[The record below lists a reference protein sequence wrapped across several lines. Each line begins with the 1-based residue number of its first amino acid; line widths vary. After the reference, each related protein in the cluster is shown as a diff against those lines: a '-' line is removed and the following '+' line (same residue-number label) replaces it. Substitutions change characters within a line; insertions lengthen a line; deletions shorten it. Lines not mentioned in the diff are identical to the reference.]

1 MGPISYLLDENVPPA
16 LRTAL
21 HHLYHEMTVWLIG
34 DPGAPERGTLDPQI
48 LIWCERHGFSLV
60 TNNRASMPVHLQAHI
75 AAGRQVPGIFVLN
88 PQLTLGQTAE
98 DLAIIYGASEATEY
112 RDQLRYLP
120 LSI

>member
-1 MGPISYLLDENVPPA
+1 
-16 LRTAL
+16 
-21 HHLYHEMTVWLIG
+21 
-34 DPGAPERGTLDPQI
+34 
-48 LIWCERHGFSLV
+48 
-60 TNNRASMPVHLQAHI
+60 MPVHLQAHI